1 MGGSDY
7 RTILVVEKSDYTV
20 TITLIVNISVV
31 VFILF
36 ILLIICPKKRIT
48 NVEQMEEE
56 KMRNS
61 NYMRHPEIIKNLDKS
76 ILDKL
81 LTKKENVIM
90 NDNLNIDL
98 AFKLEDNDPEYKMNP
113 PLKTYKPNLENIL
126 GSPNDSLA
134 STRTDLSILPDG

>member
-1 MGGSDY
+1 MGIWAKQDEPIDKDISKYKIVQIEDKQNMEITADIIIINIIDDDFTSYGCFASNELGSDY

-36 ILLIICPKKRIT
+36 ILLIICLKKRIT

-61 NYMRHPEIIKNLDKS
+61 NYMRHP
-76 ILDKL
+76 
-81 LTKKENVIM
+81 
-90 NDNLNIDL
+90 
-98 AFKLEDNDPEYKMNP
+98 
-113 PLKTYKPNLENIL
+113 
-126 GSPNDSLA
+126 
-134 STRTDLSILPDG
+134 